1 MRFLALVALLAS
13 CAPPP
18 MTGPRPVTYSQDVR
32 PFFIAKC
39 VACHFPGAPTHLDL
53 VDPFNETEGLINRPT
68 SWHGAQTVQVV
79 PGDPDAS
86 FLMAKID
93 GRALDMAT
101 EGYPMPRPVERV
113 TPAEL
118 ANIRQWILDGAK
130 NDSFYLNNVVPVF
143 GDAFNLGRRI
153 GKCSYCHTA
162 ISLYSPNVVDPF
174 GARGLVNVASNY
186 GGKRVVPGD
195 PDNSVLMKKLAD
207 EVPAMFGGPMP
218 LNYPKPTEAEVKAV
232 REWIAAGAKN
242 D

>member
-1 MRFLALVALLAS
+1 MRCLALGLFLAA
-13 CAPPP
+13 CAPP
-18 MTGPRPVTYSQDVR
+18 MMGPRPVTYSDDVR

-39 VACHFPGAPTHLDL
+39 IACHFPNSPTGVDL
-53 VDPFNETEGLINRPT
+53 ANPFNETEGIIDIPSGWSGPLTKR
-68 SWHGAQTVQVV
+68 VV

-86 FLMAKID
+86 FLVKKID
-93 GRALDMAT
+93 GSAIDMST
-101 EGYPMPRPVERV
+101 EGFPMPRPVERV

-118 ANIRQWILDGAK
+118 ANIRQWIADGAQ
-130 NDSFYLNNVVPVF
+130 NDAFYVNNVVTVF

-162 ISLYSPNVVDPF
+162 ISVNPPNVVDAF
-174 GARGLVNVASNY
+174 GPRGLVNVNSSY

-195 PDNSVLMKKLAD
+195 PDNSVLMHKLAD
-207 EVPAMFGGPMP
+207 VVPEGFGQPMP
-218 LNYPKPTEAEVKAV
+218 LNYPAATEAEVKAV